1 MFSEGSFA
9 FILVVAIL
17 AVFLAVKS
25 FEESNIM
32 SEVATANVSTVI
44 AFVELWVLS
53 FLPHW

>member
-32 SEVATANVSTVI
+32 SEVATTNVSTVI